1 MGIDKWIFIIT
12 AFLVFDT
19 YHDGKYSSMLL
30 NGKKY
35 YKMALYG
42 FIGLS
47 LFMFLKKH
55 PNESRSLMTNASELV
70 KFLPIDSN
78 AGDLLTPIF
87 DFTNATGINID
98 NQHKN
103 G

>member
-35 YKMALYG
+35 YKMIFVWVYR
-42 FIGLS
+42 FIIIYV
-47 LFMFLKKH
+47 FKK
-55 PNESRSLMTNASELV
+55 
-70 KFLPIDSN
+70 
-78 AGDLLTPIF
+78 TPE
-87 DFTNATGINID
+87 
-98 NQHKN
+98 
-103 G
+103 

>member
-35 YKMALYG
+35 YKMARWVYR
-42 FIGLS
+42 FNIYV
-47 LFMFLKKH
+47 FK
-55 PNESRSLMTNASELV
+55 
-70 KFLPIDSN
+70 
-78 AGDLLTPIF
+78 TPE
-87 DFTNATGINID
+87 
-98 NQHKN
+98 
-103 G
+103 